1 RSFDVNGRALQG
13 LTAGATEAFSLPR
26 VHPTLRDVDTYLG
39 WFGPATRAVAT
50 FSLAARLP
58 GARAALGALAERF
71 VKGSSGGPD
80 AAARARSR
88 SHVVAI
94 ACNSA
99 KAPLATVHIEGANG
113 YDFTADM
120 LAWGAER
127 ARDGTLHGAGALGPV
142 EAFGL
147 DALREGCA
155 EAGLTRV

>member
-1 RSFDVNGRALQG
+1 M
-13 LTAGATEAFSLPR
+13 
-26 VHPTLRDVDTYLG
+26 HPTLRDVDTYLG

-88 SHVVAI
+88 SHVVAV

-99 KAPLATVHIEGANG
+99 QAPLATVHLEGANG
-113 YDFTADM
+113 YDFTGEM
-120 LAWGAER
+120 LAWAAER
-127 ARDGTLHGAGALGPV
+127 ARDGALHGTGALGPV
-142 EAFGL
+142 EAYGL
-147 DALREGCA
+147 DPLREGVA
-155 EAGLTRV
+155 EAGITRV